1 MSNKDNKEDELQ
13 KYHEIVEDHPAEV
26 IAVTKREKRLAKIQ
40 ELEGKIQKDLDDQA
54 LRARIKGAVLR
65 W

>member
-1 MSNKDNKEDELQ
+1 VSNEDSKDELQ
-13 KYHEIVEDHPAEV
+13 KYHEIVEEHPAEV

-40 ELEGKIQKDLDDQA
+40 ELEGKIQKDLEDQA
-54 LRARIKGAVLR
+54 LRARIKGAVLK